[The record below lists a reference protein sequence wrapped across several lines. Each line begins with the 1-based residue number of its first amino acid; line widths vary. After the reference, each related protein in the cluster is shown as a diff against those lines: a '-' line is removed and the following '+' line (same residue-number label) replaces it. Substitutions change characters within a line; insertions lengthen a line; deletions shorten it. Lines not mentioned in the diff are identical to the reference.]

1 MPEEKNNREQRK
13 KRKRDEKRALDQEL
27 DRELEQ
33 SFPASDPPK
42 ITRAGSLEKFEDP
55 KPTVSKLGRGVDR
68 RG

>member
-13 KRKRDEKRALDQEL
+13 KRKRDEKRALDKEL

-55 KPTVSKLGRGVDR
+55 KPRYPSLAAG
-68 RG
+68 